1 MKRIAAAFFFRRLHY
16 KTSNQLLHVMLVLL
30 LSLRKKFVHFDIKIN
45 SALLKKQILTHKIGH
60 DKVVVI
66 RQISRKPS
74 HGFKR
79 VRTDP
84 VISLFWLNLILALVK
99 IIQMLWE

>member
-16 KTSNQLLHVMLVLL
+16 KTSNQLLHVMLVLPTL
-30 LSLRKKFVHFDIKIN
+30 LSLRKEFVHFDIKIN

-84 VISLFWLNLILALVK
+84 VISLFWLNLILALV
-99 IIQMLWE
+99 

>member
-1 MKRIAAAFFFRRLHY
+1 
-16 KTSNQLLHVMLVLL
+16 MLVLPTL
-30 LSLRKKFVHFDIKIN
+30 LSLRKEFGHFDIKIN

-84 VISLFWLNLILALVK
+84 VFSLFWLNLILALV
-99 IIQMLWE
+99 

>member
-16 KTSNQLLHVMLVLL
+16 KTSNQLLHVMLVLPTL
-30 LSLRKKFVHFDIKIN
+30 LSLRKEFGHFDIKIN

-74 HGFKR
+74 PHGFKR

-84 VISLFWLNLILALVK
+84 VISLFWLNLILALV
-99 IIQMLWE
+99 